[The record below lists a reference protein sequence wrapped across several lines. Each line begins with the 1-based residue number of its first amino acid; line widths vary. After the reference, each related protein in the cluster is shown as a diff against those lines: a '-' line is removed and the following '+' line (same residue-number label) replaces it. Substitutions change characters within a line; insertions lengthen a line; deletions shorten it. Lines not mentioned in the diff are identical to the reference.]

1 MTRQGVLN
9 AIYLIA
15 ACAVNTP
22 AIGQFGIKNE
32 APGCVAANE
41 FIELPPTLAGLQTDA
56 YGKTSVALGSYER
69 VSPDGRFV
77 LRSFSGARL
86 GEVSLME
93 LPAPGA
99 GNSVVKAF
107 RTPLQNEAFPV
118 QGTWRYLVNPNGD
131 HYPLAQVLAQQQ
143 RARPVFRAGMTGFYA
158 AASELPG
165 SKSGHVR
172 IRSFSWPNANGNDKT
187 QGQGALSVQTVEVD
201 VARSR
206 VTQDSGAQ
214 TICQKR
220 VREDGPFYSLP
231 MISVDGEE
239 FAALPQTPVQGQ
251 ATMRIFGFGE
261 RGTGCEARTA
271 FTFST
276 GKTIFG
282 YPSKASAGTNTGADL
297 AYEYKSQ
304 VWWYS
309 RETGQAFNLAPY
321 FAKPEQHQL
330 LASAFPGVTRDG
342 RIIYAATWKNCETT
356 PCTEK
361 AGYVIADPYQ
371 SNAYQNF
378 LRQYKGSA
386 RRECVATQDV
396 TREREAFARLHGLA
410 N

>member
-1 MTRQGVLN
+1 MKHKN
-9 AIYLIA
+9 HSKAIFFIA
-15 ACAVNTP
+15 NCLAITP
-22 AIGQFGIKNE
+22 GLAQFDSNSA
-32 APGCVAANE
+32 APECIPANQ
-41 FIELPPTLAGLQTDA
+41 FIELPASLAGTQTDT
-56 YGKTSVALGSYER
+56 YGNTSVALGSYER

-99 GNSVVKAF
+99 GTSVLKAY

-131 HYPLAQVLAQQQ
+131 HYPLALVLKSEA
-143 RARPVFRAGMTGFYA
+143 RARPVLRAGMTGFYA
-158 AASELPG
+158 AASELP
-165 SKSGHVR
+165 SDKPGHIR
-172 IRSFSWPNANGNDKT
+172 IRSFSWPNASGNSKT
-187 QGQGALSVQTVEVD
+187 QGQGALSVQTVELD

-214 TICQKR
+214 TICQER

-251 ATMRIFGFGE
+251 ATMRIFGFGAS
-261 RGTGCEARTA
+261 GAGCEARAA
-271 FTFST
+271 FGFSS

-282 YPSKASAGTNTGADL
+282 YPPKSGAGSDL

-309 RETGQAFNLAPY
+309 RETGQAFSLAPY
-321 FAKPEQHQL
+321 FVKPEQHSL
-330 LASAFPGVTRDG
+330 LASAFPGMTRDG
-342 RIIYAATWKNCETT
+342 RIIYAATWKNCQTT
-356 PCTEK
+356 PCTDK

-378 LRQYKGSA
+378 LRQYKGPA
-386 RRECVATQDV
+386 RRECVRTQDV
-396 TREREAFARLHGLA
+396 QHEREAFAKLHGLA
-410 N
+410 P